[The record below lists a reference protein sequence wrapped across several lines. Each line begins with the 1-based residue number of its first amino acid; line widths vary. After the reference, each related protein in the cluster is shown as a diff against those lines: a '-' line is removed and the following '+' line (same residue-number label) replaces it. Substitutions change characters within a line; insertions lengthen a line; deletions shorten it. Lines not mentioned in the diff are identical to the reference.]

1 MSNTFPWL
9 RADVP
14 DDVIIAGALEL
25 MWQDLTA
32 RVTAI
37 ATVRLK
43 GRVRRCSRH
52 GDASLSSFAG
62 VAALRLV
69 RPSDP
74 TSRARVP
81 STHRA

>member
-37 ATVRLK
+37 ATSAS
-43 GRVRRCSRH
+43 RVVS
-52 GDASLSSFAG
+52 GA
-62 VAALRLV
+62 
-69 RPSDP
+69 
-74 TSRARVP
+74 ARVTETRLCRVSP
-81 STHRA
+81 ESRLSG